1 MELQRELQRMGHGD
15 HLCLVYERPEEQW
28 SAVIPFMTEGLARNE
43 ACLYVVDDRELDEV
57 RQAFLEAGVD
67 VDAHVRSGQLIF
79 ATKREAYLRS
89 GGFDPE
95 AMISFLDATVREAVA
110 AGRTG
115 FRVTG
120 EMTWALGEAC
130 GCERLVEYEAH
141 LSHFFPGSRALA
153 ICQYNRKR
161 FSADMIRE
169 VLRTHP
175 VAIVGNQVCPNL
187 YYEPPDMVLGQ
198 GSTEQRVEWMIQQL
212 QRFRGA
218 ERKLEHAI
226 HARDEFLSVASHE
239 LNTPLTSLK
248 LQVQSLTRTLTRW
261 GGADLPQEK
270 VATIAERTDQQLRRL
285 SRLVSDLLD
294 VSRIHSHKLTLDLER
309 VELRELVAD
318 VAERFSEE
326 YAHAGVRL
334 DLAPCPRVVG
344 VWDRGRV
351 EQVVLNLLFNALKYG
366 AGKPVRVEVTVDGEV
381 ARLSVKDQGLGLRE
395 EDRARIFE
403 RFERAISANEASG
416 LGLGLYITRE
426 IVQAHGGAI
435 TVESQ
440 LGAGSTFTVTLPLG
454 AASQAVSPRLA

>member
-15 HLCLVYERPEEQW
+15 HLCLVYEHPEEQW
-28 SAVIPFMTEGLARNE
+28 EAVIPFMAEGLARNE
-43 ACLYVVDDRELDEV
+43 QCLYVVDDRELEEV
-57 RQAFLEAGVD
+57 RQAFLDRGVD
-67 VDAHVRSGQLIF
+67 VEAYERSGQLVF
-79 ATKREAYLRS
+79 AIKHEAYLRS
-89 GGFDPE
+89 GTFDPE
-95 AMISFLDATVREAVA
+95 AMIAFLDKTVQEAVD

-120 EMTWALGEAC
+120 EMTWALGREC
-130 GCERLVEYEAH
+130 GCERLLEYEAR

-161 FSADMIRE
+161 FSAEVIRD

-175 VAIVGNQVCPNL
+175 VAILGNQVCPNL
-187 YYEPPDMVLGQ
+187 YYETPDMVLGQ
-198 GSTEQRVEWMIQQL
+198 GSSEQRVEWMMQQL

-218 ERKLEHAI
+218 ERKLERAI
-226 HARDEFLSVASHE
+226 QARDEFLSVASHE

-248 LQVQSLTRTLTRW
+248 LQVQSLTRTLKRAQGTV
-261 GGADLPQEK
+261 LPRER
-270 VATIAERTDQQLRRL
+270 VTTIAERTDEQLRRL

-294 VSRIHSHKLTLDLER
+294 VSRIHAHKLTLNLER
-309 VELRELVAD
+309 VDLRELVAD

-326 YAHAGVRL
+326 YAQAGVRL

-344 VWDRGRV
+344 VWDRSRL
-351 EQVVLNLLFNALKYG
+351 EQVVLNLLSNALKYG
-366 AGKPVRVEVTVDGEV
+366 SGKPVRLEVTVDGEG
-381 ARLSVKDQGLGLRE
+381 ARLFVKDEGLGLRE

-416 LGLGLYITRE
+416 LGLGLYISRE
-426 IVQAHGGAI
+426 IVEAHGGRI

-440 LGAGSTFTVTLPLG
+440 LGTGSTFTVTLPLG
-454 AASQAVSPRLA
+454 ASS